1 MKFYPK
7 AIHVILTLLA
17 LLLFW
22 LAGQRLVKSPQAIIL
37 PPPVREFL
45 GFKNLLPTPYP
56 YPVNHYLFSL
66 PPLSAKSVVVLDAD
80 SMAILYEKNPDERL
94 RPASTT
100 KIMTALVAL
109 DYYSLDQVL
118 TVGDF
123 KVEGSVV
130 GLKPGEKIT
139 VKNLLYGLLVS
150 SGNDAAEVL
159 GQNYPGGMASF
170 VASMNEKARKLNL
183 TGTHFTNSIG
193 LDEAEHYSTAKDLAR
208 LSVAALKNSLFAQI
222 VSTPEIAMTD
232 ISGEMVHKLKN
243 TNELIGQVDGVKGI
257 KTGWT
262 EEAGEC
268 LVTLEERANQRII
281 IVLLGSHDRFGET
294 KKIIDW
300 VFANFTWESLA
311 PAN

>member
-1 MKFYPK
+1 MKLPKKVIYPC
-7 AIHVILTLLA
+7 LTLLA

-22 LAGQRLVKSPQAIIL
+22 LIGLWLVRSPQTIIL
-37 PPPVREFL
+37 PPVKEFL
-45 GFKNLLPTPYP
+45 GFKQLLPSPYP
-56 YPVNHYLFSL
+56 YPVDRHVL
-66 PPLSAKSVVVLDAD
+66 PPPELSAKSVVVLDAD
-80 SMAILYEKNPDERL
+80 SMSSLYEKNPNERL

-100 KIMTALVAL
+100 KIMTALTAL

-123 KVEGSVV
+123 RVEGSTV
-130 GLKPGEKIT
+130 GLKPGEQIT

-183 TGTHFTNSIG
+183 TGTHFVNPTG
-193 LDEAEHYSTAKDLAR
+193 LDEEGHYSTAKDLAR
-208 LSVAALKNSLFAQI
+208 LSVTALKNSLFAQI
-222 VSTPEIAMTD
+222 VSAPEATITD
-232 ISGEMVHKLKN
+232 VTGKIVHQLKN
-243 TNELIGQVDGVKGI
+243 TNELVGQVDGVKGI

-268 LVTLEERANQRII
+268 LVTLEERENRRII
-281 IVLLGSHDRFGET
+281 IALLGSSDRFGET

-300 VFANFTWESLA
+300 VFTNFTWESVT